1 MDQKNNVGVLSA
13 DAAKELQ
20 FSDEPLRVV
29 FAIDASGEI
38 KGFHTA
44 ECCSH
49 DCSTTESI
57 HAGEIQKIEMIT
69 LIKTSNPKWCY
80 KTTAGHQVCI
90 SW

>member
-1 MDQKNNVGVLSA
+1 MDQENKVGVLSA
-13 DAAKELQ
+13 EAAKELQ
-20 FSDEPLRVV
+20 FSEEPLRVV

-38 KGFHTA
+38 KGFRTA
-44 ECCSH
+44 ECRSHACSA
-49 DCSTTESI
+49 TESI
-57 HAGEIQKIEMIT
+57 HAGDIQQIEMIT